1 MKQVFTFG
9 CGQVHDGKYIVISGK
24 SKAGCRKKMF
34 DMFGQ
39 KWAFQY
45 NNKEDA
51 GVERFNL
58 VELK

>member
-9 CGQVHDGKYIVISGK
+9 FGQKHEGKYVVISGK
-24 SKAGCRKKMF
+24 SKADCRKRMF

-39 KWAFQY
+39 KWSSQY
-45 NNKEDA
+45 DSKEDA
-51 GVERFNL
+51 GVDEFNL